1 MGAGKII
8 GGIIGMVGAI
18 LIVNVI
24 INRLTIGGLFGDV
37 MAVSNWAFY
46 IAVVTLAV
54 IGSIIAW
61 TSGKKASGILLILA
75 GVLAIAMAINF
86 YITPIP
92 GMEPYSIIALWVP
105 ALSTWPVT
113 LEGLFL
119 LLGGIICVAT
129 KV

>member
-1 MGAGKII
+1 MGDNSYVVQWLWNLAI
-8 GGIIGMVGAI
+8 GI
-18 LIVNVI
+18 
-24 INRLTIGGLFGDV
+24 
-37 MAVSNWAFY
+37 
-46 IAVVTLAV
+46 LAV
-54 IGSIIAW
+54 LGCIIAW
-61 TSGKKASGILLILA
+61 ASENKASGILLILA